1 MKLFLVILFAFTPAL
16 QSQHETA
23 PAVRTGID
31 VLIENNFSILKGKRV
46 GLITNPT
53 GVTAGLVSA
62 VDVFA
67 QSNQIKLVA
76 LFGPE
81 HGVRGD
87 AAAGS
92 RVDSYVDSTTGL
104 PVYSLYGRTTKPTAE
119 MLKGVDVLVYDIQDI
134 GIRSY
139 TYIATMAKAMSA
151 AAEHGVEFVVL
162 DRPDPLTGNSVEGNI
177 LDQKFKSF
185 VGMFPI
191 PYVYGMTCGE
201 LATMLNDEGWLEGG
215 KKCKLTVVAMEGWNR
230 SMWWEDTGLQ
240 WVPTSPH
247 IPTAATALFC
257 AATGI
262 LGELDGL
269 SVGIG
274 YTLPFQV
281 VGATWIDASQL
292 ARELNGI
299 NIQGVHFR
307 PTVYTPF
314 YGAMQGKQVNGVQI
328 HLIDRSKVNLVN
340 IQLYIVQAIDGLYP
354 ARDIFVHSDS
364 SRIKMFDNVIGTD
377 AVRLALQ
384 QKVPAAAIIAGWKK
398 EIDSFT
404 QVRKK
409 YLLYE

>member
-1 MKLFLVILFAFTPAL
+1 MKLFLFIFVVFTSSS
-16 QSQHETA
+16 QSQHETS

-62 VDVFA
+62 VDLFA
-67 QSNQIKLVA
+67 HSNQIKLVA

-92 RVDSYVDSTTGL
+92 RVDSYVDSITGL
-104 PVYSLYGRTTKPTAE
+104 PVYSLYGKTTKPTAE
-119 MLKGVDVLVYDIQDI
+119 MLKDVDVLVYDIQDI

-151 AAEHGVEFVVL
+151 AAEHGIEFVVL
-162 DRPDPLTGNSVEGNI
+162 DRPDPLTGIAVQGNV
-177 LDQKFKSF
+177 LDAKFKSF

-201 LATMLNDEGWLEGG
+201 LATMVNNEGWLEGG
-215 KKCKLTVVAMEGWNR
+215 RKCKLTIVAMEGWNR

-247 IPTAATALFC
+247 IPNAATALFC

-262 LGELDGL
+262 LGELDGV
-269 SVGIG
+269 SIGIG
-274 YTLPFQV
+274 YTLPFQL
-281 VGATWIDASQL
+281 VGATWIDPAQL
-292 ARELNGI
+292 AHELNSI
-299 NIQGVHFR
+299 NIPGVYFR
-307 PTVYTPF
+307 STIYTPF

-328 HLIDRSKVNLVN
+328 HLLDRSKVNLVSL
-340 IQLYIVQAIDGLYP
+340 QFYIMQAIDGLYP
-354 ARDIFVHSDS
+354 AKDIFVHSDS
-364 SRIKMFDNVIGTD
+364 LRIRMFDNVMGTD
-377 AVRLALQ
+377 AVRIALQ
-384 QKVPAAAIIAGWKK
+384 QKVPVGVILAGWTK
-398 EIDSFT
+398 EVDSFMA
-404 QVRKK
+404 VRNK